1 MALDDYLNQIARNTG
16 QAPRDRTISDAF
28 YGLNIIGRNAPI
40 VLNTENHGFT
50 FFTRPCMNMSYDNLQ
65 VDRMLSLLLNP
76 NPASMERMLRCY
88 MDPWSQTQGQGQAL
102 LTCPGVDYLS
112 PFIPLLSNNLISLTG
127 FDDFTIGTHS
137 SEPGLYRES
146 YSYVDD
152 VPYQYGTYD
161 LTATFRNISGDPI
174 SLMMRLWGQYMGL
187 VYEGRLMPYPELVL
201 MNELDYNTR
210 IWRLMMDASRTY
222 VTSLGA
228 ANACFPMTAPIGQK
242 FNFTGDGSE
251 TPFQQVQENISIS
264 FRCHGFTYYDHI
276 LVYEFNTLQ
285 EEFNPNM
292 RADRR
297 DSAMQKLRPWER
309 EYFNYQSYPRINPLD
324 MELEWYVPMAVYNQ
338 AKSGVLRQ
346 VDTAAQQ
353 AVNQGPNVQASQP

>member
-1 MALDDYLNQIARNTG
+1 MALDDYLNQISRNTG

-28 YGLNIIGRNAPI
+28 FGLNIIGRNAPI

-88 MDPWSQTQGQGQAL
+88 MDPWATKQGTNDDL
-102 LTCPGVDYLS
+102 LSCPGVDPLS

-127 FDDFTIGTHS
+127 FDDFTIGTHTS
-137 SEPGLYRES
+137 TPGLYREA

-152 VPYQYGTYD
+152 IPYQYGTYD

-174 SLMMRLWGQYMGL
+174 SLLMRLWCQYMGL
-187 VYEGRLMPYPELVL
+187 AFEGRLMPYPELLL
-201 MNELDYNTR
+201 MNEIDSNTR
-210 IWRLMMDASRTY
+210 VWRLMMDASRTY
-222 VTSLGA
+222 VTSLGV
-228 ANACFPMTAPIGQK
+228 ANACFPVTAPIGQK

-251 TPFQQVQENISIS
+251 TPFSQVQENISIS
-264 FRCHGFTYYDHI
+264 FRAHGFTYYDHI

-285 EEFNPNM
+285 EEFHPGM
-292 RADRR
+292 RAETR
-297 DSAMQKLRPWER
+297 ANNMTKLKPWER
-309 EYFNYQSYPRINPLD
+309 EYFNYQAYPRINPVD
-324 MELEWYVPMAVYNQ
+324 MELEWYVATKVYEA
-338 AKSGVLRQ
+338 AKAGVIRQ
-346 VDTAAQQ
+346 VDPLAQQ
-353 AVNQGPNVQASQP
+353 ASRANTVNSF